1 MSTLFELKTKRGRQV
16 CFWKLQCICRGFYC
30 HDILPLPSLYL
41 MQVSCY
47 FISTGE
53 NDMVKIIDT
62 LHISMESL
70 SLFAIYYYI
79 LAFIRQTI
87 HNTWVKLPLVVIWLM
102 VMASFLWCWTDQI
115 PISNNAF
122 VHTTDLLW
130 ELIRHTQQDLFGG
143 RGGGQKLS
151 VVQNFKDLLPFY
163 TRKKLFITVK
173 HPLEFIF
180 MVGKEKYIFFYTG
193 MVISL
198 INFWPEKN
206 AQLP

>member
-1 MSTLFELKTKRGRQV
+1 MIHLPFSDSWQKPSCFLQNFASSKPINEYTPRSRLSLDLIANSSCSEGETCVKGHMSTLFELKTKRGRQV

-62 LHISMESL
+62 LYISMESL

-102 VMASFLWCWTDQI
+102 VMASFLWWWTDQI

-130 ELIRHTQQDLFGG
+130 ELIRHT
-143 RGGGQKLS
+143 
-151 VVQNFKDLLPFY
+151 
-163 TRKKLFITVK
+163 
-173 HPLEFIF
+173 
-180 MVGKEKYIFFYTG
+180 
-193 MVISL
+193 
-198 INFWPEKN
+198 
-206 AQLP
+206 